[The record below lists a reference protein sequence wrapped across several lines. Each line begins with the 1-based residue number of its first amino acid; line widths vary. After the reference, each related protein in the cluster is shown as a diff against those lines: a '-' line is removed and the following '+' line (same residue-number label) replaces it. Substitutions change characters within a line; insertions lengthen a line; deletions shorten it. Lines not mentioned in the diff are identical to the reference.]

1 MNGMKKLLLVISLFT
16 VLYSC
21 TKEEKKLELK
31 DINVFAF
38 DLESGWELNATASIN
53 GFEQTEENDK
63 YRAKIS
69 YYADLITPAGD
80 TLPEID
86 YGIVDEED
94 EEEILIA
101 NVEIQVE
108 LDSSFTT
115 GNYKLLF
122 YINDDYS
129 GKTAHAEKSFDI
141 TPD

>member
-1 MNGMKKLLLVISLFT
+1 MKKFLLAVALFA

-38 DLESGWELNATASIN
+38 ALDTGWELNATASIN
-53 GFEQTEENDK
+53 GFDQIEENDLYK
-63 YRAKIS
+63 AKIS
-69 YYADLITPAGD
+69 YYANLITPAGD
-80 TLPEID
+80 TLSEID
-86 YGIVDEED
+86 YGVVDEED

-101 NVEIQVE
+101 NVELQVE
-108 LDSSFTT
+108 LDSSFSA

-122 YINDDYS
+122 FINDDNS
-129 GKTAHAEKSFDI
+129 GKTAEAEKSFEI

>member
-1 MNGMKKLLLVISLFT
+1 MKKFLLVISLFV

-38 DLESGWELNATASIN
+38 GLESGWELNATASIN
-53 GFEQTEENDK
+53 GFEQSEEEGK
-63 YRAKIS
+63 YKAKIS
-69 YYADLITPAGD
+69 YYANLVTPRGD

-86 YGIVDEED
+86 YGVVDKED

-129 GKTAHAEKSFDI
+129 GKTAEAEKSFDI